1 MPKAKRTPR
10 QRFLKPSEDDQA
22 NPRLDRSAITQ
33 IDRARYFD
41 NLAGISAEE
50 LASRENV
57 KLSTITRS
65 LEKMRAHSHRFSQ
78 TSVILKANE
87 LFASKLDDVSKV
99 IDDGLNATVV
109 VVRQVVK
116 TRWNPELGADE
127 QYMDEVHELLP
138 DHATRIK
145 TMDYLSKLHERVQP
159 KQPLVAVDA
168 RTQIQ
173 NNQAQLPGNTSG
185 IISSEAIIRH
195 IRAERGLS
203 LGDGSP
209 EALPDIPQPTA
220 EVDIELQRELAEDTD
235 DQLAEIPTAEFID
248 VVPEE

>member
-1 MPKAKRTPR
+1 MPTKRKR
-10 QRFLKPSEDDQA
+10 REKFLRPSEDDSTPARFDRSPITQ
-22 NPRLDRSAITQ
+22 LDRS
-33 IDRARYFD
+33 RYFD

-65 LEKMRAHSHRFSQ
+65 LEKMRAHAQRHSQ
-78 TSVILKANE
+78 SSAIMATTE
-87 LFASKLDDVSKV
+87 LYMDKLDKVSQV
-99 IDDGLNATVV
+99 IDEGLNASVV
-109 VVRQVVK
+109 VTRQVIK

-127 QYMDEVHELLP
+127 QYMAEEHDILP

-145 TMDYLSKLHERVQP
+145 TMDYLSKLQERVQP

-173 NNQAQLPGNTSG
+173 NNAGQLGPGGTTVL
-185 IISSEAIIRH
+185 SSEAIIRH
-195 IRAERGLS
+195 IRSERGL

-209 EALPDIPQPTA
+209 QALPDILQPQA
-220 EVDIELQRELAEDTD
+220 EVDVELARELAEDSD
-235 DQLAEIPTAEFID
+235 EQLAVIPNAEFID
-248 VVPEE
+248 VLPEE